1 MADAIVS
8 NTIVLTGVW
17 VRLPPPAQQA
27 PIVVL
32 FCCQIIGIAS
42 RKIGML
48 SQETANL

>member
-1 MADAIVS
+1 
-8 NTIVLTGVW
+8 
-17 VRLPPPAQQA
+17 
-27 PIVVL
+27 VVL